1 MYVLHIANILNTVLF
16 HTVWLRLLL
25 LLTLFQIIVNF
36 YSCFFVCRSVA
47 SFFIFSPTIFIVCIA
62 IQGPRQTPMRKPV
75 WHSAQFWLILKPSHL
90 SSYHKKCTY
99 LIRFPFQM
107 HNLKHLCVCVHVFL
121 FVQVTL
127 SGRDIDKGIS
137 VRTSGAQ
144 ISAIPSNETEGSVF
158 SLTHSVFRTWSK
170 KFQVLLYV
178 CYIFYDCVVLLRLL
192 FLYLRL
198 IDLNC
203 LTLTLNEY
211 PTKTKNNFVVSRG

>member
-1 MYVLHIANILNTVLF
+1 
-16 HTVWLRLLL
+16 
-25 LLTLFQIIVNF
+25 
-36 YSCFFVCRSVA
+36 
-47 SFFIFSPTIFIVCIA
+47 
-62 IQGPRQTPMRKPV
+62 
-75 WHSAQFWLILKPSHL
+75 
-90 SSYHKKCTY
+90 
-99 LIRFPFQM
+99 M

-158 SLTHSVFRTWSK
+158 SLIHSVFRTWSK

-211 PTKTKNNFVVSRG
+211 PTKTKNNFVVSRV